1 MTARNKNEHNGFTL
15 LELLIVMAIIGVIAS
30 IMLFAI
36 NNANSKGRDS
46 ARKSQVL
53 EILKALELHYSINGS
68 YPLQGG
74 AAGTGGYLSTID
86 ATFYGAGK
94 AIITLPD
101 ESNSRYYYCVSS
113 NRSSMMVAVDT
124 EDDKG
129 GSNFCSIIR
138 GSGDYGCIAWYTT
151 NASDSCL
158 TRF

>member
-1 MTARNKNEHNGFTL
+1 MSVRDKNINRGFTL

-53 EILKALELHYSINGS
+53 EVLKALELHYSINGT

-74 AAGTGGYLSTID
+74 SAGIGGYLSNVD
-86 ATFYGAGK
+86 ATFYGPGK
-94 AIITLPD
+94 SIISLPD
-101 ESNSRYYYCVSS
+101 ESDSRYYYCVSA
-113 NRSSMMVAVDT
+113 NRSSMLVAVDT
-124 EDDKG
+124 ENDKG

-138 GSGDYGCIAWYTT
+138 GSGDYGCTAWYTA
-151 NASDSCL
+151 NAADSCL